1 MPCVEN
7 LLGIN
12 LQKCTNMV
20 RLKDKRHG
28 GYMFV
33 PCGHCTNCV
42 TNYRNNLARRL
53 DLEREGSV
61 SSLFFTLTYD
71 NEHIP
76 TFTPTYK
83 DIDGTVSLMLNNN
96 GSLDVDNQ
104 IELPNHL
111 VPSLSQLCPI
121 QTGRNTFTS
130 DTFSYCKKSDFQKFL
145 KRLRRL
151 VEYDTKKLLVE
162 VPKKDRT
169 LRYFLCTEYG
179 PKTYRAHAHG
189 ILFFQNKQVSD
200 AVEHH
205 YIFDAWKLCAKGN
218 LRCAPLIGGG
228 SSYVSK
234 YVNKHSDYPSILQM
248 PFADTFYL
256 SSRHPA
262 IGCSYLNKRDTTTM
276 LKERD
281 FTISRPIKQQDNSV
295 RLITMP
301 LPKQIASYYF
311 PKCFRFVYHDRRE
324 LCAIYGSKTAFF
336 LIIYTLKR
344 GLPSPRGCGQW
355 S

>member
-1 MPCVEN
+1 MPSVEN

-20 RLKDKRHG
+20 RLKDNRHG
-28 GYMFV
+28 GFMFV

-83 DIDGTVSLMLNNN
+83 DIDGSVSLILNKNH
-96 GSLDVDNQ
+96 SLDVENQ
-104 IELPNHL
+104 IDLPKHL
-111 VPSLSQLCPI
+111 EPSLSELCPLQI
-121 QTGRNTFTS
+121 GRNNYIP
-130 DTFSYCKKSDFQKFL
+130 DTFSYCKKSDFQKFI

-151 VEYDTKKLLVE
+151 VEYDSKKLLVE

-189 ILFFQNKQVSD
+189 LLFFQNKQVSD
-200 AVEHH
+200 AVQNY
-205 YIFDAWKLCAKGN
+205 YIFDAWKFCSKDN
-218 LRCAPLIGGG
+218 LRCAPL
-228 SSYVSK
+228 S
-234 YVNKHSDYPSILQM
+234 
-248 PFADTFYL
+248 
-256 SSRHPA
+256 
-262 IGCSYLNKRDTTTM
+262 
-276 LKERD
+276 
-281 FTISRPIKQQDNSV
+281 
-295 RLITMP
+295 
-301 LPKQIASYYF
+301 
-311 PKCFRFVYHDRRE
+311 
-324 LCAIYGSKTAFF
+324 
-336 LIIYTLKR
+336 
-344 GLPSPRGCGQW
+344 
-355 S
+355 